1 MRGPALG
8 AEFVLLRALAPVRVM
23 GFWVED
29 KVVTVG
35 IIRKRY
41 RREATECGGNRLSF
55 AQIKRPKLSLGH
67 QRHNTHSY
75 QRNNHNIFLKYLQKY
90 GVYSAETAI

>member
-1 MRGPALG
+1 MRGQALG

-23 GFWVED
+23 GFWVEY
-29 KVVTVG
+29 KGVTVG
-35 IIRKRY
+35 IIQRRY

-67 QRHNTHSY
+67 QRHNTLGSVT
-75 QRNNHNIFLKYLQKY
+75 NSCWS
-90 GVYSAETAI
+90 G